1 MFGENSALYRSK
13 PIPANT
19 DSLKGS
25 NPMTQDQLLNMKFYA
40 QQLQESLA
48 VAYWATTDHDKEWH
62 TKQAID
68 HVNKI
73 LSIKESV

>member
-1 MFGENSALYRSK
+1 
-13 PIPANT
+13 
-19 DSLKGS
+19 
-25 NPMTQDQLLNMKFYA
+25 MTQDQLNGMKFYA

-48 VAYWATTDHDKEWH
+48 VAYWATTDDDKEWH

>member
-1 MFGENSALYRSK
+1 
-13 PIPANT
+13 
-19 DSLKGS
+19 
-25 NPMTQDQLLNMKFYA
+25 MTKDQILDMKFYA